1 MRLFVDC
8 PDRLTDW
15 LPAGQHWVPGN
26 AESLFPQER
35 QLWSALAGTST
46 LWLLPEIAL
55 AGPFWARLI
64 IIGEAP
70 SSQFDAINELLR
82 NGLTL
87 TEPMA
92 CLALAGR
99 GFHGQRGRAWA
110 ASPGNLHLIAALPG
124 DLPVEHAAALTALPA
139 VAAAKAIHTLSKG
152 ELSAG
157 IKWINDILISGRKV
171 AGVIT
176 STQVLGHSI
185 TQVVY
190 GIGVNVAGAPVV
202 APTLTVPEVGSLA
215 GAGLN
220 VSLREVLI
228 QLLAGIERLCRSLVH
243 NGPPS
248 VLEAYRS
255 YSLVIGREVCIF
267 EDSIEDEPRDA
278 AGPECLIARGVVR
291 DILPDLTLH
300 IDGVSEPVARGR
312 LVFA

>member
-1 MRLFVDC
+1 MRLLADC
-8 PDRLTDW
+8 PYRLSDW
-15 LPAGQHWVPGN
+15 LSPGQNWVPGDV
-26 AESLFPQER
+26 ESLFPQER
-35 QLWSALAGTST
+35 RLWSALAGTFT
-46 LWLLPEIAL
+46 PWLLPEIAL
-55 AGPFWARLI
+55 AGPFWPRLI
-64 IIGEAP
+64 IVGEAP

-87 TEPMA
+87 AEPLA
-92 CLALAGR
+92 CLALEGR

-139 VAAAKAIHTLSKG
+139 VAAAKAIRTLSKG

-157 IKWINDILISGRKV
+157 IKWINDIMIGGRKV

-190 GIGVNVAGAPVV
+190 GIGVNVASAPVV
-202 APTLTVPEVGSLA
+202 APTLTVPVVGSLA

-220 VSLREVLI
+220 VSLQEVLI
-228 QLLAGIERLCRSLVH
+228 QLLAGIEQLCRTLVH
-243 NGPPS
+243 SGPPS

-255 YSLVIGREVCIF
+255 CSLVIGREVCIF
-267 EDSIEDEPRDA
+267 EDSIQDEPRDA
-278 AGPECLIARGVVR
+278 PGPECLIARGVVR
-291 DILPDLTLH
+291 DILPDLTLR
-300 IDGVSEPVARGR
+300 IDGVPEPVGRGR
-312 LVFA
+312 LVFP